1 MNELNLLVF
10 RLFSFLIWL
19 KFYNNINNKDVELFV
34 VYDFFVFFVFLYVF
48 LLLRGGGGEKNL
60 KNFLKYEK
68 LWWG

>member
-48 LLLRGGGGEKNL
+48 LLVGGGVWKEFE
-60 KNFLKYEK
+60 KNFLKDEK
-68 LWWG
+68 IWG